1 MFVWFSTK
9 LQFKFLP
16 FISDDVRRYY
26 DTTNITSG
34 EDQNS
39 TSSFPC
45 GRTHQANTV
54 SVMETNL
61 ATQHVPKADPTDKVM
76 VLGVLTIFLLLAA
89 LTSALPS
96 LDPLDQTGQ
105 PEQDALVSGD
115 TAWVLTS
122 SALVLLMTPGVS
134 FFYGGMV
141 DHKNIISTMY
151 QRCVYTVEVSL
162 SYIHVKTL
170 L

>member
-1 MFVWFSTK
+1 
-9 LQFKFLP
+9 
-16 FISDDVRRYY
+16 
-26 DTTNITSG
+26 
-34 EDQNS
+34 
-39 TSSFPC
+39 
-45 GRTHQANTV
+45 
-54 SVMETNL
+54 METNL
-61 ATQHVPKADPTDKVM
+61 EARPVPKADPTDKVM
-76 VLGVLTIFLLLAA
+76 VVGVLTIFLLLAA

-141 DHKNIISTMY
+141 DHKNVISTMY
-151 QRCVYTVEVSL
+151 QR
-162 SYIHVKTL
+162 
-170 L
+170 